1 MYSTCLFCNR
11 DLGRNDTVEAFPV
24 GRRLAFDPARG
35 RLWVVCRRC
44 ERWNLSPLEERWEA
58 FEECERLFRATRL
71 RMSTDQIG
79 LARLPD
85 GLELVRI
92 GEPLRPEFAAWRY
105 GDQFGRRRRR
115 AILYTSAGL
124 AVVAGLTIGTAVA
137 GGGAGGLW
145 GIWNALVNLP
155 VRARLR
161 GRDGKLLKVR
171 TAHLQGARLY
181 RDPDR
186 GEWVATIKVK
196 RLETFRGPEAE
207 RVAGVL
213 LPAVNQMAGSRRAVQ
228 DAVSAIE
235 AAGHPE
241 AYLNQI
247 GAGVLPP
254 EPVGKPRGGYG
265 RLQALPAGT
274 RLAMEMALH
283 EEQERVALAG
293 ELVSLELAWRQ
304 AEEIA
309 AIADDMFVPEEHRA
323 FIERHRPEAD
333 PQDGATDGPPGEG
346 AGPSSSTT

>member
-1 MYSTCLFCNR
+1 MYSTCLFCNH
-11 DLGRNDTVEAFPV
+11 DLGRNEMVEAFPV
-24 GRRLAFDPARG
+24 GRRLAFDPAKG

-58 FEECERLFRATRL
+58 FEECERLFRGTRL
-71 RMSTDQIG
+71 RMSTDEIG
-79 LARLPD
+79 LARLAD

-92 GEPLRPEFAAWRY
+92 GAPLRPEFAAWRY

-115 AILYTSAGL
+115 AILYTSAGV
-124 AVVAGLTIGTAVA
+124 AVIAALTIGTAVA

-145 GIWNALVNLP
+145 GLWNAFINLP

-161 GRDGKLLKVR
+161 GQDGKILKVR
-171 TAHLQGARLY
+171 TAHLAGARLY
-181 RDPDR
+181 RDRDR
-186 GEWVATIKVK
+186 GEWVATIKV
-196 RLETFRGPEAE
+196 RQLHTFRGPEAE

-213 LPAVNQMAGSRRAVQ
+213 LPAVNRMAGSPRAVK

-241 AYLNQI
+241 AYLSQL
-247 GAGVLPP
+247 GAGVLPS
-254 EPVGKPRGGYG
+254 EPLGRPKGKYG
-265 RLQALPAGT
+265 QLQAVPPAT

-283 EEQERVALAG
+283 EEQESVALAG
-293 ELVSLELAWRQ
+293 ELVNLELAWRQ

-309 AIADDMFVPEEHRA
+309 AIADNMFVPAQHEEFIARQRRA
-323 FIERHRPEAD
+323 AAPEA
-333 PQDGATDGPPGEG
+333 TTRGEEPD

>member
-1 MYSTCLFCNR
+1 M
-11 DLGRNDTVEAFPV
+11 VEAFPV
-24 GRRLAFDPARG
+24 GRRLAFDPAKG
-35 RLWVVCRRC
+35 RLWVVCRKC

-71 RMSTDQIG
+71 RMSTDEIG

-115 AILYTSAGL
+115 AIIVTGAG
-124 AVVAGLTIGTAVA
+124 VVLMAGATIGMSVV
-137 GGGAGGLW
+137 GGGAGGMW
-145 GIWNALVNLP
+145 GLWNALINIP

-161 GRDGKLLKVR
+161 GRDGKILKVR

-181 RDPDR
+181 RDSDR

-228 DAVSAIE
+228 DAVWAIE

-241 AYLNQI
+241 AYLSQI
-247 GAGVLPP
+247 GAGVLPL
-254 EPVGKPRGGYG
+254 EPIGKPKGRYG
-265 RLQALPAGT
+265 RLQALPTAT

-283 EEQERVALAG
+283 EEQERIALAG

-309 AIADDMFVPEEHRA
+309 AISDNMFVPAEHEA
-323 FIERHRPEAD
+323 FITRQRQEGASQSAAREAD
-333 PQDGATDGPPGEG
+333 EQRESPDV
-346 AGPSSSTT
+346 PSGKE